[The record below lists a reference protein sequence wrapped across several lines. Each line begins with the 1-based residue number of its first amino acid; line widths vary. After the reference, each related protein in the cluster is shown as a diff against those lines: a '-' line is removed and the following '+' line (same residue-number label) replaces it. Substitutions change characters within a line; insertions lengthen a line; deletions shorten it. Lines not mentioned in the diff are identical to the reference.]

1 MQLASIGRIHH
12 RPIVAFDPIPAN
24 PLCSWKDP
32 TMREKNDPHSFVV
45 ITHARPMDYL
55 RDYVSL
61 PAEYGTPAYDAR
73 EDVKAIKAAVTEN
86 LKQLDENTH
95 FTEKIKGKRVIIKPN
110 LVCVFHNLGSV
121 QKDSPESTDPR
132 VVDAV
137 IDFIQPFTNRITIV
151 ESSGRGM
158 PTRASFKIS
167 GLDRLA
173 KYRGVELVPL
183 EEQATDR
190 YLLPRAKVMK
200 EIVVPR
206 IFSEVVR
213 GEAFYISIP
222 KMKTNLYTGVTLG
235 FKNAMGTITY
245 NLRQR
250 NHNHAIDQKLVDML
264 FLFKADLVVIDGIV
278 GGAGD
283 CPAPVA
289 PVDSR
294 VIISGNQSV
303 ETDRVATRMM
313 GFDPEKI
320 ALMRAADA
328 IGFNDPGVTVLGE
341 EKVFNFTPAEAS
353 LTGSWMAEHF
363 PNVKVLVGHT
373 KNNAP
378 RPGTDLR
385 IPATQMRDM
394 EYTCMGGCL
403 ASTRYAFAM
412 FLHEGQ
418 KRNFKMTLILGAGVQ
433 LNGQVYY
440 YDASGKPYT
449 LEEIKKL
456 PGKKLAIGSCARHL
470 KEIVSRHIDGCMP
483 FPNSQHATLH
493 LMTGTLCA
501 IMSPLRN
508 HYLIPALLATLK
520 VCETR
525 KKFYRKGIRLDIP
538 LGNEDILYATR
549 PLSEAEKQL
558 DYIHE
563 PFAPLSKAEIRELCA
578 SENRSILA
586 TFIP

>member
-1 MQLASIGRIHH
+1 MKW
-12 RPIVAFDPIPAN
+12 V
-24 PLCSWKDP
+24 DP
-32 TMREKNDPHSFVV
+32 TIE
-45 ITHARPMDYL
+45 
-55 RDYVSL
+55 
-61 PAEYGTPAYDAR
+61 
-73 EDVKAIKAAVTEN
+73 
-86 LKQLDENTH
+86 
-95 FTEKIKGKRVIIKPN
+95 
-110 LVCVFHNLGSV
+110 LVACG
-121 QKDSPESTDPR
+121 
-132 VVDAV
+132 
-137 IDFIQPFTNRITIV
+137 
-151 ESSGRGM
+151 SSGRGM

-173 KYRGVELVPL
+173 KHRKVELVAL

-222 KMKTNLYTGVTLG
+222 KTKTNLYTGVTLG

-264 FLFKADLVVIDGIV
+264 FLFKADLVVIDGII

-283 CPAPVA
+283 CPAPPA
-289 PVDSR
+289 PVESR
-294 VIISGNQSV
+294 VIVSGNQSV

-313 GFDPEKI
+313 GFDPKNI

-328 IGFNDPGVTVLGE
+328 VGFNDPKVTVLGE
-341 EKVFNFTPAEAS
+341 EKVFKFTPAEAS
-353 LTGSWMAEHF
+353 LTGSWMAKNF
-363 PNVKVLVGHT
+363 PNVKVLVGHS

-378 RPGTDLR
+378 KPGTDLSL
-385 IPATQMRDM
+385 PAERMRDM

-418 KRNFKMTLILGAGVQ
+418 KRNFKMTVILGAGAQ
-433 LNGQVYY
+433 ANDGQVYY
-440 YDASGKPYT
+440 YDASGKPYS
-449 LEEIKKL
+449 LEEIKAI

-470 KEIVSRHIDGCMP
+470 KNIVTNHIDGCMP

-501 IMSPLRN
+501 IMSPVRN
-508 HYLIPALLATLK
+508 RYLLPALLATLQ
-520 VCETR
+520 VCERR
-525 KKFYRKGIRLDIP
+525 KKFYRQGIRLDIP
-538 LGNEDILYATR
+538 LGNEDILYETR
-549 PLSEAEKQL
+549 PLSEAEQQL

-563 PFAPLSKAEIRELCA
+563 PFAPLNKAEIRKLCA
-578 SENRSILA
+578 IENRAILA

>member
-1 MQLASIGRIHH
+1 MCLNPAS
-12 RPIVAFDPIPAN
+12 
-24 PLCSWKDP
+24 
-32 TMREKNDPHSFVV
+32 SFVV
-45 ITHARPMDYL
+45 ITHAKPIDYQH
-55 RDYVSL
+55 DYTSL
-61 PAEYGTPAYDAR
+61 PTEYGTPFYDAR
-73 EDVKAIKAAVTEN
+73 EDVQAIRAAVTEN
-86 LKQLDENTH
+86 LRQLDEKVH
-95 FTEKIKGKRVIIKPN
+95 FTDKIKGRKVIIKPN
-110 LVCVFHNLGSV
+110 LVCVFHNLGSLE
-121 QKDSPESTDPR
+121 KDSPESTDPR

-137 IDFIQPFTNRITIV
+137 IDFIQPYAKKITIV

-158 PTRASFKIS
+158 PTRASFKVS

-173 KYRGVELVPL
+173 RRRGVELIPL

-190 YLLPRAKVMK
+190 YLLPKAKVMK

-264 FLFKADLVVIDGIV
+264 HLFKADLVVIDGIV

-289 PVDSR
+289 PVESR

-313 GFDPEKI
+313 GFDPKNI
-320 ALMRAADA
+320 ALMRVADA
-328 IGFNDPGVTVLGE
+328 VGFNDPNVTVLGE
-341 EKVFNFTPAEAS
+341 EKVFHFQPAEAS

-363 PNVKVLVGHT
+363 PNVKVLVGHS

-378 RPGTDLR
+378 QPAKDLSL
-385 IPATQMRDM
+385 PAAKMQEM

-418 KRNFKMTLILGAGVQ
+418 KRDFKMTILLGAGVPKD
-433 LNGQVYY
+433 GQIYY
-440 YDASGKPYT
+440 YDASGKPYS
-449 LEEIKKL
+449 LDDIKAIK
-456 PGKKLAIGSCARHL
+456 GKKLAIGSCTRHL
-470 KEIVSRHIDGCMP
+470 KGIVSRHIDGCMP

-501 IMSPLRN
+501 IMSPVRN
-508 HYLIPALLATLK
+508 HYLLPALMATLK
-520 VCETR
+520 VCENR

-538 LGNEDILYATR
+538 LGNEDILYTTR
-549 PLSEAEKQL
+549 PLSEAEQKL
-558 DYIHE
+558 DHILE
-563 PFAPLSKAEIRELCA
+563 PFAPLSKSEIRTLCA

>member
-1 MQLASIGRIHH
+1 M
-12 RPIVAFDPIPAN
+12 RPNTDTR
-24 PLCSWKDP
+24 SY
-32 TMREKNDPHSFVV
+32 VV
-45 ITHARPMDYL
+45 ITHAKPMEYQH
-55 RDYVSL
+55 DYVSL
-61 PAEYGTPAYDAR
+61 PREYGKPAYDAR
-73 EDVKAIKAAVTEN
+73 EDVRAIRAAVNEN
-86 LKQLDENTH
+86 LRQLDEKTH
-95 FTEKIKGKRVIIKPN
+95 FTDRIKNRKVIIKPN

-132 VVDAV
+132 VIDAV
-137 IDFIQPFTNRITIV
+137 IEFLQQYTKNITIV

-173 KYRGVELVPL
+173 KHRGVELIAL
-183 EEQATDR
+183 EEQPTDR
-190 YLLPRAKVMK
+190 YLLPKAKVMK

-206 IFSEVVR
+206 VFSEVVR

-264 FLFKADLVVIDGIV
+264 NLFKADLVVIDGIV

-313 GFDPEKI
+313 GFDPKDI

-328 IGFNDPGVTVLGE
+328 VGFNDPKVTVIGE
-341 EKVFNFTPAEAS
+341 EKVFQFTPAEAS
-353 LTGSWMAEHF
+353 LTSPWMAGNF
-363 PNVKVLVGHT
+363 PNVKVLVGHS

-378 RPGTDLR
+378 QPGKDLTLP
-385 IPATQMRDM
+385 IGKVRDM
-394 EYTCMGGCL
+394 EYACRGGCL

-418 KRNFKMTLILGAGVQ
+418 KRDFEMTVIIGAGAQ
-433 LNGQVYY
+433 KDGQVYY

-449 LEEIKKL
+449 LDDIKSI

-470 KEIVSRHIDGCMP
+470 KEFVSNHIDGCMP

-501 IMSPLRN
+501 IMSLLRN
-508 HYLIPALLATLK
+508 RYLVPALVATLG
-520 VCETR
+520 VCERR
-525 KKFYRKGIRLDIP
+525 KKFYRQGIRLDIP
-538 LGNEDILYATR
+538 LGNQDILYETR
-549 PLSEAEKQL
+549 PLSEEEKKL
-558 DYIHE
+558 DHIFE
-563 PFAPLSKAEIRELCA
+563 PFAPLSKAEIRDLCA
-578 SENRSILA
+578 SENRAILA